1 MAGTREFHPFLLGI
15 WGPFALIR
23 PSFALTQQLL
33 RNREK
38 RSVRQKRSARGAKA
52 ALAGQT
58 GKKRKAG
65 PMDMEDTFI
74 LGDIN
79 C

>member
-1 MAGTREFHPFLLGI
+1 M
-15 WGPFALIR
+15 
-23 PSFALTQQLL
+23 SFPVIKLWKGSDFSQKASWPERRAVK
-33 RNREK
+33 RNI
-38 RSVRQKRSARGAKA
+38 VRQMYEAHPDYAGAKA